1 MRHYTDK
8 NEKWIGRFEKFL
20 LGVGTPVLML
30 AMGALNYIRDGASV
44 KGTSISGLLVDFLYK
59 QSTSFGALSK
69 GFLYHSALP
78 TREFRNFTF
87 GPIIEYFTRG
97 SLGNTLL
104 GTTPFANTSNSLEL
118 ALESNSFA
126 HNISYI
132 AMNKDYLGGHGIGSS
147 YIIEVFTDYG
157 FIGLIIANLLL
168 GMLFVSLVNSMY
180 TDKTLRVILSLVI
193 LGNLFFMPRS
203 SFTESFYSLFTMQFW
218 FFIAVLFIVSGLLV
232 KRVGYYSHT
241 KDGYINV

>member
-1 MRHYTDK
+1 
-8 NEKWIGRFEKFL
+8 
-20 LGVGTPVLML
+20 
-30 AMGALNYIRDGASV
+30 
-44 KGTSISGLLVDFLYK
+44 
-59 QSTSFGALSK
+59 
-69 GFLYHSALP
+69 
-78 TREFRNFTF
+78 
-87 GPIIEYFTRG
+87 
-97 SLGNTLL
+97 
-104 GTTPFANTSNSLEL
+104 
-118 ALESNSFA
+118 
-126 HNISYI
+126 
-132 AMNKDYLGGHGIGSS
+132 MNKDYLGGHGIGSS

-232 KRVGYYSHT
+232 KLSLIH
-241 KDGYINV
+241 I

>member
-1 MRHYTDK
+1 M
-8 NEKWIGRFEKFL
+8 
-20 LGVGTPVLML
+20 
-30 AMGALNYIRDGASV
+30 
-44 KGTSISGLLVDFLYK
+44 
-59 QSTSFGALSK
+59 SFGALSK

-97 SLGNTLL
+97 SLGNVLL
-104 GTTPFANTSNSLEL
+104 GTTPFANTTNSLEL

-132 AMNKDYLGGHGIGSS
+132 AMHKDYLEGHGIGSS

-180 TDKTLRVILSLVI
+180 TGKTLRVILSLVI

>member
-1 MRHYTDK
+1 
-8 NEKWIGRFEKFL
+8 
-20 LGVGTPVLML
+20 
-30 AMGALNYIRDGASV
+30 
-44 KGTSISGLLVDFLYK
+44 
-59 QSTSFGALSK
+59 
-69 GFLYHSALP
+69 
-78 TREFRNFTF
+78 
-87 GPIIEYFTRG
+87 
-97 SLGNTLL
+97 
-104 GTTPFANTSNSLEL
+104 
-118 ALESNSFA
+118 
-126 HNISYI
+126 
-132 AMNKDYLGGHGIGSS
+132 MNKDYLGGHGIGSS

-180 TDKTLRVILSLVI
+180 TGKTLRVILSLVI